1 MVFNATEQEGILS
14 AVEDS
19 GIEVLGQTNAETS
32 NIKEVIELLK
42 EERSREVEG
51 DQRDPAAVGTKEF
64 EHVEMDES
72 MYEGRTCSCNEKIIR
87 YFAYRLVYICMLKLS
102 HVISRQPW
110 CGGPKSREKLH
121 IIIVIPGTKQH
132 FPES

>member
-1 MVFNATEQEGILS
+1 MPSPVLVVFNATEQEGILS

-42 EERSREVEG
+42 EEQSREGEG
-51 DQRDPAAVGTKEF
+51 DQREPAAVGTKEF

-72 MYEGRTCSCNEKIIR
+72 MYEGRT
-87 YFAYRLVYICMLKLS
+87 
-102 HVISRQPW
+102 
-110 CGGPKSREKLH
+110 
-121 IIIVIPGTKQH
+121 
-132 FPES
+132 